1 MKKSPPSN
9 HSTSSEVVMLEIDDI
24 AIANPRARNERAHKA
39 IVRSI
44 EQVGLKRPI
53 TVRQTPGGATG
64 HPFALVCGQ
73 GRMEACRLLGHR
85 QIAAFVIEV
94 DESTAHIMSIVENVA
109 RRTPRAA
116 ETLEHVRVLRERGYS
131 DSQVAEKLG
140 CSPSWVNNVTTL
152 LQKGE
157 KRLLA
162 AAEAGHIPLHLA
174 VGIARASD
182 AETQQLLQDA
192 YENGDLRGKQVFRI
206 RQILEYRSRSG
217 KQSKSGFVKSG
228 PRKSMTREELAKL
241 YKRDVAAHQRIQM
254 KSEYVQQSLL
264 VARQVFKELYA
275 DEEFVALLQAQ
286 KLTTV
291 PRPLADLVP
300 AMGGRR

>member
-9 HSTSSEVVMLEIDDI
+9 HSTSSEVVMVEIDEV

-53 TVRQTPGGATG
+53 TVRRVSGAVTG
-64 HPFALVCGQ
+64 QAYALVCGQ
-73 GRMEACRLLGHR
+73 GRMEACRLLGNR
-85 QIAAFVIEV
+85 QIAAFVIDV
-94 DESTAHIMSIVENVA
+94 DESTAHVMSIVENVA

-116 ETLEHVRVLRERGYS
+116 ETLEHVRLLRERGYS

-174 VGIARASD
+174 VGIARATD
-182 AETQQLLQDA
+182 AETQQLLHDA
-192 YENGDLRGKQVFRI
+192 YENGDLKGKQVFRI
-206 RQILEYRSRSG
+206 RQILEHRNRSG
-217 KQSKSGFVKSG
+217 KQSKSGVVKSG
-228 PRKSMTREELAKL
+228 PRKPMTTEELAKL
-241 YKRDVAAHQRIQM
+241 YKRDVEAHQRIQM

-275 DEEFVALLQAQ
+275 DDEFVALLHAQ
-286 KLTTV
+286 KLTSV
-291 PRPLADLVP
+291 PRPLADLLPVTS
-300 AMGGRR
+300 ACR